1 MGFVFKPTIL
11 VLMVLA
17 VSACAA
23 HSNAVSNER
32 DQQSIAKQTNVARE
46 CEIFQEHNIPCPY
59 PADANNVYFAE
70 CQFVP
75 ASNGF
80 AEVIRCPM
88 TIPGT
93 HNKSDGMWGFYAD
106 GTRDASMP

>member
-1 MGFVFKPTIL
+1 M
-11 VLMVLA
+11 
-17 VSACAA
+17 SACVATPNVGNNQRA
-23 HSNAVSNER
+23 QQPVSN
-32 DQQSIAKQTNVARE
+32 QPNIATE
-46 CEIFQEHNIPCPY
+46 CKIFQEHNIPCPY

-75 ASNGF
+75 ARNGLE
-80 AEVIRCPM
+80 EVIRCPM

-93 HNKSDGMWGFYAD
+93 RNKGSGMWGFYAD